1 MYLRNYMSIK
11 LKLSFN
17 LEGLFTLDEIC
28 QCRLGYN
35 NGPSLNSLG
44 LMVSLIPSC
53 EIMLTENM
61 QHDENRYRMRKIKCQ
76 YMNCEIK
83 INTDKLCMEGI
94 HSGRDWVFLMRLG
107 VVNETGYGGHDWVLW
122 TRLGVVAET
131 GFCGQDW
138 VLWMRLGVVDKT
150 GCYVKIYINLQVI
163 SFTNYLVAPLLAKKL
178 CNNIQHIMPRKSKQ
192 LRLQY
197 DPKALENAV
206 AAVKAKVM
214 SIRKAA
220 KHYDV
225 PRSTIGDRISGRVK
239 EGTSPGKKPVYPI
252 EVENQVAEKIKQAAR
267 MGFGITRAQLD
278 GVTVL
283 ACINAAGDDI
293 PPLVIVKG
301 LTEKAVRAYNVVE
314 GPVGTKYTYQ
324 KKAWMEDILGVS
336 WFKDHFLAHCGRERP
351 QIIILDSHSSHKTVG
366 LIETYTKTVIS
377 TNIKKGFE
385 VCGIYPFDPTKIKDS
400 AFAPSVPFVKPVT
413 SPVNSPETVSPA
425 NEAPQQMDEN
435 SVGNNIATSAVT
447 NDAVVIATADETGT
461 ANIVNLDD
469 AEVLLDLITSGKL
482 NILQCDENETD
493 SIRAKSETALES
505 CHSSS
510 GTLQEV
516 GPSIPSNIFDNS
528 WSEGINNV
536 FDLPVS
542 SAKQSNTKL
551 NKKKL
556 TSHRLLTSDE
566 VYTRKKLE
574 IEEKEKIAKEKE
586 ERKLKRQQKMEQ
598 KKNEPKNKR
607 QKKKQ

>member
-1 MYLRNYMSIK
+1 MQISLR
-11 LKLSFN
+11 
-17 LEGLFTLDEIC
+17 
-28 QCRLGYN
+28 
-35 NGPSLNSLG
+35 
-44 LMVSLIPSC
+44 
-53 EIMLTENM
+53 
-61 QHDENRYRMRKIKCQ
+61 
-76 YMNCEIK
+76 
-83 INTDKLCMEGI
+83 
-94 HSGRDWVFLMRLG
+94 
-107 VVNETGYGGHDWVLW
+107 
-122 TRLGVVAET
+122 
-131 GFCGQDW
+131 
-138 VLWMRLGVVDKT
+138 
-150 GCYVKIYINLQVI
+150 
-163 SFTNYLVAPLLAKKL
+163 LLRV
-178 CNNIQHIMPRKSKQ
+178 QEYSSQIMPRKSKQ
-192 LRLQY
+192 MQLQY

-206 AAVKAKVM
+206 AAVKVNVM

-267 MGFGITRAQLD
+267 MGFGITRAQLILAEVGQRNVPGRVGNCRD

-283 ACINAAGDDI
+283 ACINAAEDDI

-301 LTEKAVRAYNVVE
+301 LTEKAVKAYNVVE

-351 QIIILDSHSSHKTVG
+351 QIIILDSHSSHETVG
-366 LIETYTKTVIS
+366 LIEVARENGITLFALPPHTTQYLNPLDKTVFGPFQREYNRQCSDFMSVAPNHLVTKWEWPRLFKQTYTKTVIS
-377 TNIKKGFE
+377 TNIKKGMWDLR
-385 VCGIYPFDPTKIKDS
+385 GIYPFDPTKIKDS

-425 NEAPQQMDEN
+425 NEAPPKMDEN

-536 FDLPVS
+536 FDLPAS

-551 NKKKL
+551 NVKKKL

-598 KKNEPKNKR
+598 KKNEPKIKR